1 MKKEAYHSMGLEHI
15 RTWCAV
21 GSLVIGFVILTVVV
35 LK

>member
-1 MKKEAYHSMGLEHI
+1 MRKTGYHSNGLEHI

-21 GSLVIGFVILTVVV
+21 VSLMMSVVILTVVI